1 MVYSKGFLE
10 NYIVGVIFVFLIF
23 SNYKNRKI
31 RIEIMRV
38 YFLGKID
45 EATNEKNVAIKTR
58 SLNRDFRTSVV
69 KENVNGNLF
78 FLHLKK
84 KITAKS

>member
-1 MVYSKGFLE
+1 M
-10 NYIVGVIFVFLIF
+10 
-23 SNYKNRKI
+23 
-31 RIEIMRV
+31 
-38 YFLGKID
+38 GKID
-45 EATNEKNVAIKTR
+45 EATNDKNVAIKTR
-58 SLNRDFRTSVV
+58 LLNRDFRTSVV